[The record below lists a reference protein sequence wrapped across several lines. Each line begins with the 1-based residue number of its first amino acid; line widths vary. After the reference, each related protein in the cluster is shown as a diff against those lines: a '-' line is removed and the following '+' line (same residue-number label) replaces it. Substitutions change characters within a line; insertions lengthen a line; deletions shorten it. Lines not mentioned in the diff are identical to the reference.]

1 MRKISAHRWIQVWLV
16 LLPAAIAW
24 ASAVDRADRPG
35 WVRREVNQPMSAV
48 ARVRAISYPQ
58 GRCPPLLCEQVGGRP
73 ARPHK
78 DVLQT
83 KAASG
88 VVPLTMQAAD
98 PISAAVVDSPAL
110 GGFLSWIT
118 VTVTDERSGELE
130 MDAVPSSSVI
140 GNYLTPA
147 PETDYAVAIFDTG
160 ASAHVMGSTDAARLG
175 LIDHSLVTS
184 NVIQLMGVTGIV
196 NALVSQPLGVF
207 IDGLGAIE
215 PNGLLLDDSAM
226 LGQTNASIIVG
237 DPVES
242 PDLLTTI
249 GTPLSVYLAAVIR
262 NDRPITITRD
272 GTKLLA
278 PDIRFYAHDDPDV
291 PSYGSE
297 IPLELRPLGAVAV
310 QYFPNIFDPFDP
322 DFGAP
327 LSPSVI
333 TGLLPTQSLFFVSSV
348 DLADGGRSAVD
359 KDGFMFDT
367 GSTYTFVSEPIGA
380 RLGLNPNAPEFE
392 LEILIATGETI
403 IAPGYYI
410 DSLDLVAT
418 PQWLRFTNVPVFMFD
433 APSPEGGI
441 LDGIIGTNLFVDF
454 NLVFR
459 GGGLPGQG
467 QPRLEFEPILP
478 RIVGDIA
485 PGAGDGVV
493 NSLDLAA
500 LAEAWLTNSESFNW
514 NPRADIAPPRP
525 DGMVNLFDLAAL
537 ADHWLESSAP

>member
-1 MRKISAHRWIQVWLV
+1 
-16 LLPAAIAW
+16 
-24 ASAVDRADRPG
+24 
-35 WVRREVNQPMSAV
+35 
-48 ARVRAISYPQ
+48 
-58 GRCPPLLCEQVGGRP
+58 
-73 ARPHK
+73 
-78 DVLQT
+78 
-83 KAASG
+83 
-88 VVPLTMQAAD
+88 
-98 PISAAVVDSPAL
+98 
-110 GGFLSWIT
+110 
-118 VTVTDERSGELE
+118 
-130 MDAVPSSSVI
+130 
-140 GNYLTPA
+140 
-147 PETDYAVAIFDTG
+147 
-160 ASAHVMGSTDAARLG
+160 
-175 LIDHSLVTS
+175 
-184 NVIQLMGVTGIV
+184 VIQLMGVTGIV

-333 TGLLPTQSLFFVSSV
+333 TGLLPTQSLFFVASV

>member
-1 MRKISAHRWIQVWLV
+1 MRKVNAYTCAVVWLV
-16 LLPAAIAW
+16 LLPAVIACSSPL
-24 ASAVDRADRPG
+24 AGADRPG
-35 WVRREVNQPMSAV
+35 WVRQEVNWPMSAV
-48 ARVRAISYPQ
+48 GRVRAISYPQ
-58 GRCPPLLCEQVGGRP
+58 GRCPPLLSEQVGSRRTP
-73 ARPHK
+73 PQME
-78 DVLQT
+78 VLRT
-83 KAASG
+83 GAASR
-88 VVPLTMQAAD
+88 VAPLTMQVAD
-98 PISAAVVDSPAL
+98 PIVSTVVDSPPL

-130 MDAVPSSSVI
+130 LDAIPSDSVI
-140 GNYLTPA
+140 GNHLTA
-147 PETDYAVAIFDTG
+147 TPETDYAVAVFDTG
-160 ASAHVMGSTDAARLG
+160 ASSHVMGVTDAARLG
-175 LIDHSLVTS
+175 LVDHSLITS
-184 NVIQLMGVTGIV
+184 NIIQMMGVTGVV

-207 IDGLGAIE
+207 IDGLAAIE
-215 PNGLLLDDSAM
+215 PNGLLLDESAM
-226 LGQTNASIIVG
+226 LGQTNVSIIVG
-237 DPVES
+237 DPIES

-262 NDRPITITRD
+262 NDRPITITHN

-278 PDIRFYAHDDPDV
+278 PDIRFYTHDDPRV
-291 PSYGSE
+291 PSYGSA

-333 TGLLPTQSLFFVSSV
+333 TGVLPTQSLFFVSSV
-348 DLADGGRSAVD
+348 DLTDGGRSAID
-359 KDGFMFDT
+359 KDGFLFDT
-367 GSTYTFVSEPIGA
+367 GSSYTFVSEAIGA

-403 IAPGYYI
+403 TAPGYYI

-418 PQWLRFTNVPVFMFD
+418 PQWLRFTNVPVCMFD
-433 APSPEGGI
+433 APSPEGGV
-441 LDGIIGTNLFVDF
+441 LDGIIGMNLFVDF
-454 NLVFR
+454 NLVFC
-459 GGGLPGQG
+459 GGGLSGQA
-467 QPRLEFEPILP
+467 QPRLEFERIPQ

-500 LAEAWLTNSESFNW
+500 LAEAWLTNSEAFNW
-514 NPRADIAPPRP
+514 NPRADLAPPQR

-537 ADHWLESSAP
+537 AEHWLESNAP

>member
-1 MRKISAHRWIQVWLV
+1 MRRIKAHRWIHVWLI
-16 LLPAAIAW
+16 LLPAAVIC
-24 ASAVDRADRPG
+24 ASPADRVDRPG
-35 WVRREVNQPMSAV
+35 WQRREVNWPITAV
-48 ARVRAISYPQ
+48 GRVKAINYPQ
-58 GRCPPLLCEQVGGRP
+58 GRCPPLAYEQVGGRP
-73 ARPHK
+73 PRP
-78 DVLQT
+78 Q
-83 KAASG
+83 KAALETEG
-88 VVPLTMQAAD
+88 PVRVAPLTMEAAD
-98 PISAAVVDSPAL
+98 PIVAAVVDSPAL

-118 VTVTDERSGELE
+118 VTATDERSGELE
-130 MDAVPSSSVI
+130 LDAIPSNSVI
-140 GNYLTPA
+140 GNHLTPT
-147 PETDYAVAIFDTG
+147 PQTDYAIAVFDTG
-160 ASAHVMGSTDAARLG
+160 ATTHVMGITDAARLG
-175 LIDHSLVTS
+175 LVDHSLITS
-184 NVIQLMGVTGIV
+184 NIVQMMGVTGVV

-207 IDGLGAIE
+207 IDGLAAID
-215 PNGLLLDDSAM
+215 PNGLLLDESAM
-226 LGQTNASIIVG
+226 VGQTNVSIIVG

-262 NDRPITITRD
+262 NDRPITITHD

-291 PSYGSE
+291 PSYGSK
-297 IPLELRPLGAVAV
+297 IPLELRPLGAAAV

-333 TGLLPTQSLFFVSSV
+333 TGFLPTQSLFFVSSV
-348 DLADGGRSAVD
+348 DLTDGGRSAVD

-392 LEILIATGETI
+392 LEILIATGGTI
-403 IAPGYYI
+403 TAPGYYI

-418 PQWLRFTNVPVFMFD
+418 PQWLRFTNVPVFVFD

-459 GGGLPGQG
+459 GGGLPGQA
-467 QPRLEFEPILP
+467 QPRLEFE
-478 RIVGDIA
+478 RIPLRLTGDIA
-485 PGAGDGVV
+485 PDGGDGVV
-493 NSLDLAA
+493 DFLDMAA
-500 LAEAWLTNSESFNW
+500 LSEAWLTNSESFNW
-514 NPRADIAPPRP
+514 NPRADMAPPRP

-537 ADHWLESSAP
+537 AEHWLQAAAP